1 MVCIT
6 TYFVNSYNILTLLPF
21 LFISLG
27 KLPHTVYI
35 QIDGGSENANK
46 LTLAMM
52 SLIVAK
58 ATKLGCHQIFLTRL
72 PPGHTHEDCDA
83 QFGVIWTA
91 TRNKPILSPAEY
103 KVLVQECLGKSLPV
117 RVVDIYNVPDYIVWF
132 QDCIDPD
139 LKK

>member
-1 MVCIT
+1 VIKILS
-6 TYFVNSYNILTLLPF
+6 FV
-21 LFISLG
+21 FINLG

-52 SLIVAK
+52 CLIVAK
-58 ATKLGCHQIFLTRL
+58 ATKLGCQQLFLTRL

-83 QFGVIWTA
+83 QFGVIWKA

-103 KVLVQECLGKSLPV
+103 KAIVEECLGKSLPV
-117 RVVDIYNVPDYIVWF
+117 RVIDMYNVPDYVKF
-132 QDCIDPD
+132 FEDCIDPD
-139 LKK
+139 IKK